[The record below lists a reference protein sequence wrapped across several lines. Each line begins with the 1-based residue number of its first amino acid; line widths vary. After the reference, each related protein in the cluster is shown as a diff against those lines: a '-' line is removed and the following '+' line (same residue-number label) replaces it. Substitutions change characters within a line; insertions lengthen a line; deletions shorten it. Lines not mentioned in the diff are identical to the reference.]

1 MTPVDRRPA
10 RLSSAVAVVA
20 AVIAFLLSGPYSWV
34 ALAASGLG
42 VLLVLVGVLTG
53 RHVPVTAGSAG
64 LIVGV
69 IAAAFA
75 ETPPLFV
82 LGGTVGAMV
91 AWDAGGTAIDPG
103 NSSVAQPGRPGW
115 RLVHAGS
122 TALVGVVTAVGSLA
136 VYQTSLGRSPLTA
149 PMLLLIAALCI
160 AVALT
165 VRGE

>member
-82 LGGTVGAMV
+82 LGGTV
-91 AWDAGGTAIDPG
+91 
-103 NSSVAQPGRPGW
+103 
-115 RLVHAGS
+115 
-122 TALVGVVTAVGSLA
+122 
-136 VYQTSLGRSPLTA
+136 
-149 PMLLLIAALCI
+149 
-160 AVALT
+160 
-165 VRGE
+165 